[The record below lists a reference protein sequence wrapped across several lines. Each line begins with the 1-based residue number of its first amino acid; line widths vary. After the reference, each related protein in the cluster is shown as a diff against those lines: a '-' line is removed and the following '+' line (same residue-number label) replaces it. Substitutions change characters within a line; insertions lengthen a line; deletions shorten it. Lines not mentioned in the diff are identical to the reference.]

1 MGLGRCS
8 FLPRLPREPCGQQQ
22 GQWGQNPGA
31 SRGPAGSQVKGAW
44 AQSCF
49 LRWLPWSPWGAVMWR
64 PGISSSRGLGPPTV
78 SPRWPPGL
86 ACEARGAVVSKPP
99 AAGRRCSPWH
109 MARPVEG
116 AAGQTWGRAWACP
129 WERAPGP
136 AAPSLDRAMRPAAR
150 RGSAVHSRH
159 GGQWAVRRGLAG
171 PGSSRV
177 GGPHRLASRTLSWT
191 PVFPDSCNSVLGRL
205 GPSPTSPVPRCSGVG
220 GGRGWEKALA
230 TQTLREEGH

>member
-1 MGLGRCS
+1 
-8 FLPRLPREPCGQQQ
+8 
-22 GQWGQNPGA
+22 
-31 SRGPAGSQVKGAW
+31 
-44 AQSCF
+44 
-49 LRWLPWSPWGAVMWR
+49 MWR

-99 AAGRRCSPWH
+99 AARRCCSPWH

-205 GPSPTSPVPRCSGVG
+205 GPLPHLACPQVLGRGRWAWLGKGFGHSDPA
-220 GGRGWEKALA
+220 GGRALTARAVAASSGLVWPVAGWGPVFPRLPRGPQRSSPAHSA
-230 TQTLREEGH
+230 DSSR